1 MHKAKDSTVLLV
13 SCKEQSAE
21 GNENKTEANARQNW
35 FYHKD
40 LLKSLTSIVYFSN
53 SHSENLL

>member
-1 MHKAKDSTVLLV
+1 MHKA
-13 SCKEQSAE
+13 KEQSAE